1 MASELANPQTDRS
14 ALTVEGQ
21 TFEISKAAHFEAA
34 HRLPGRRKGDPYGRV
49 HGHSFRVEI
58 TVAGRVKPNERWVED
73 LAVVSNA
80 LAGVTAQLDHQML
93 NDVEGLDVPTLENI
107 AVWIAN
113 RLRIDLPNLSSV
125 TLARPSLEERCTLR
139 ITS

>member
-1 MASELANPQTDRS
+1 MATELTNAQTDRP

-21 TFEISKAAHFEAA
+21 TFEITKATFFEAA
-34 HRLPGRRKGDPYGRV
+34 HRMPGRSADDPYGRV

-58 TVAGRVKPNERWVED
+58 TVAGEVKPEERWVED
-73 LAVVSNA
+73 LAVVTGA
-80 LAGVTAQLDHQML
+80 LESVTSRLDHQLL
-93 NDVEGLDVPTLENI
+93 NEIEGLEVPTLENI

-113 RLRIDLPNLSSV
+113 NLRPILPNLSAV

-139 ITS
+139 L